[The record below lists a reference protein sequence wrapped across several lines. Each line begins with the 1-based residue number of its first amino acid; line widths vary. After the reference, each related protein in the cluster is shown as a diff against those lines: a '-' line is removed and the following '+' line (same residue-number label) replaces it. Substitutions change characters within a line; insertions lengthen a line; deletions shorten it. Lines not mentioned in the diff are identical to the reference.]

1 LNEASSHR
9 PQVLDRSFERKLA
22 ASYFAPLVITLSLL
36 AAVVLWRFYNQASS
50 AGWVEH
56 TDQVILRIHITELE
70 LREMQSAFSGY
81 LLTSDKRYLTDLGNA
96 RDALEKNIEIIAA
109 LIAENSD
116 QGQRLLEINDLKGTW
131 IKAIESLIRRT
142 DRGKNTREAV
152 AEAHAQAQTVF
163 NSLEKFIA
171 EQHQLRA
178 QRAAH
183 QATEYYVSSVLLPLL
198 TLFVIVYL
206 GYWGWRQIQL
216 AVVQFDEAL
225 DIAERARDEA
235 EKASVRAEKANRAK
249 DNFIG
254 TVSHE
259 LRNPLNSIILWSNAL
274 LRNLALGEN
283 TRRGLTAIERA
294 ARAQAQLI
302 DDLLDISRIESGR
315 MRLDV
320 QLVDLAEV
328 VKAGVEGMRAAA
340 EAKFILLQEIMDP
353 RIDCVVGDPGRLQ
366 QVVWNLIC
374 NAVKFTPNGGK
385 IQVRVERINSHV
397 EISITD
403 TGQGIEPAALRLVF
417 DRFWQADD
425 AAQTK
430 HGVGLGLSIVKEIVS
445 LHGGTVVA
453 QSEGAGK
460 GSTFTVRLPLP
471 LRTVPSV
478 EPPKNPSVLS
488 WRSEAVSPNGC

>member
-1 LNEASSHR
+1 
-9 PQVLDRSFERKLA
+9 
-22 ASYFAPLVITLSLL
+22 
-36 AAVVLWRFYNQASS
+36 
-50 AGWVEH
+50 
-56 TDQVILRIHITELE
+56 
-70 LREMQSAFSGY
+70 
-81 LLTSDKRYLTDLGNA
+81 
-96 RDALEKNIEIIAA
+96 
-109 LIAENSD
+109 
-116 QGQRLLEINDLKGTW
+116 
-131 IKAIESLIRRT
+131 
-142 DRGKNTREAV
+142 
-152 AEAHAQAQTVF
+152 
-163 NSLEKFIA
+163 
-171 EQHQLRA
+171 
-178 QRAAH
+178 
-183 QATEYYVSSVLLPLL
+183 
-198 TLFVIVYL
+198 
-206 GYWGWRQIQL
+206 
-216 AVVQFDEAL
+216 
-225 DIAERARDEA
+225 
-235 EKASVRAEKANRAK
+235 
-249 DNFIG
+249 
-254 TVSHE
+254 
-259 LRNPLNSIILWSNAL
+259 
-274 LRNLALGEN
+274 
-283 TRRGLTAIERA
+283 
-294 ARAQAQLI
+294 
-302 DDLLDISRIESGR
+302 

-328 VKAGVEGMRAAA
+328 VKARVEGMRASA

>member
-1 LNEASSHR
+1 M
-9 PQVLDRSFERKLA
+9 PDQSFERKLA

-283 TRRGLTAIERA
+283 TRRGLSPAIERA

-328 VKAGVEGMRAAA
+328 VKARVEGMRAAA

-417 DRFWQADD
+417 DHFGRRMTPHKPSMESAL
-425 AAQTK
+425 
-430 HGVGLGLSIVKEIVS
+430 VSRLS
-445 LHGGTVVA
+445 
-453 QSEGAGK
+453 
-460 GSTFTVRLPLP
+460 R
-471 LRTVPSV
+471 
-478 EPPKNPSVLS
+478 
-488 WRSEAVSPNGC
+488 RS